1 MSRTKTVYARN
12 LFTTL
17 GILLLSFILLGV
29 SFASITYNTTLQTER
44 INMVGTAN
52 EASHVMVAT
61 EKAWGVES
69 LWMRMYLSSL
79 SEASGYRIL
88 ISDAEGT
95 VVSCSDSELN
105 CRHIGRY
112 IGQDVLGLVT
122 ETGKFFPRTDF
133 SGVYGESCFV
143 VGIKITQ
150 IDADD
155 PYYIFVSS
163 TRDVMVGGWRQFSWT
178 FIAIAVT
185 VMFVA
190 TVATLYTTKKLTRP
204 LDEMAKAA
212 HRFAKGDFS
221 VRVDERGDTDEIGQ
235 LADAFNV
242 MADSLERAE
251 KERRE
256 LIANVSHEL
265 KTPMTTITGFADG
278 ILDGTIPRDKQ
289 DSYLRTIS
297 SEAKRLSRLVR
308 GMLDISQL
316 QSADTTKA
324 RSGSFDA
331 AEVVRV
337 TLLSL
342 EKKITDRKLDVDLH
356 LPEENIVV
364 RGDQDAIMQVMYNLI
379 ENAAKFADEGT
390 CLVIELWKQGPKAYF
405 SVEDTGQTIPREELP
420 LVFDRFHKTDK
431 SRSMDRDGVGL
442 GLYIVKTII
451 DSHNEDV
458 FVTSEDGKTKFS
470 FSMTLKN

>member
-1 MSRTKTVYARN
+1 
-12 LFTTL
+12 
-17 GILLLSFILLGV
+17 
-29 SFASITYNTTLQTER
+29 
-44 INMVGTAN
+44 
-52 EASHVMVAT
+52 
-61 EKAWGVES
+61 
-69 LWMRMYLSSL
+69 
-79 SEASGYRIL
+79 
-88 ISDAEGT
+88 
-95 VVSCSDSELN
+95 
-105 CRHIGRY
+105 
-112 IGQDVLGLVT
+112 
-122 ETGKFFPRTDF
+122 
-133 SGVYGESCFV
+133 
-143 VGIKITQ
+143 
-150 IDADD
+150 
-155 PYYIFVSS
+155 
-163 TRDVMVGGWRQFSWT
+163 
-178 FIAIAVT
+178 
-185 VMFVA
+185 
-190 TVATLYTTKKLTRP
+190 
-204 LDEMAKAA
+204 
-212 HRFAKGDFS
+212 
-221 VRVDERGDTDEIGQ
+221 
-235 LADAFNV
+235 
-242 MADSLERAE
+242 
-251 KERRE
+251 
-256 LIANVSHEL
+256 
-265 KTPMTTITGFADG
+265 
-278 ILDGTIPRDKQ
+278 
-289 DSYLRTIS
+289 
-297 SEAKRLSRLVR
+297 
-308 GMLDISQL
+308 MLDISQL